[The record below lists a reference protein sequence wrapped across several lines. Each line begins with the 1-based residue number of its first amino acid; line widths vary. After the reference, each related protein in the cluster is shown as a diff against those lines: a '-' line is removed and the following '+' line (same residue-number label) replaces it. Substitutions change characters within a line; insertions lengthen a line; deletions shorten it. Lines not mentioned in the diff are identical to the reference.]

1 MKKLKIN
8 NDLVKRLGKNIV
20 LCTVATA
27 LTISMTGCSS
37 VTAEDKAKQK
47 MQERGIEDSVIA
59 LEKDDHMLQAL
70 VIKQP
75 QDNANVW
82 YDFGYL
88 SLENEHL
95 VLDSVITEEKLD
107 LSYMTD
113 LGKVI
118 SIFCVP
124 FSDYC
129 SVADIVSGNTT
140 KLNCLLLTEKN
151 YKWGCSYYCFSTYV
165 ELSNVDIAVDIRN
178 ENYDAI
184 LEKTNMPSSKELT
197 KK

>member
-27 LTISMTGCSS
+27 LTMSMTGCSS

-75 QDNANVW
+75 QDDTTVW
-82 YDFGYL
+82 CDFGYL

-113 LGKVI
+113 LGKDI

-129 SVADIVSGNTT
+129 SVGDIISGNTT
-140 KLNCLLLTEKN
+140 RLNCLSLIEKN
-151 YKWGCSYYCFSTYV
+151 YQFSFCYYPFSTYV